1 MSREVDRATSKTV
14 CKGNFYGY
22 GPRIGERRQ
31 LGAGSGLSF
40 IYWASRVRFR
50 WTSGPTCMGFMR
62 QLKIMSANPETINS
76 LSAKDL
82 NKVKILFKP

>member
-31 LGAGSGLSF
+31 LGAGSGLS
-40 IYWASRVRFR
+40 SRVRFW